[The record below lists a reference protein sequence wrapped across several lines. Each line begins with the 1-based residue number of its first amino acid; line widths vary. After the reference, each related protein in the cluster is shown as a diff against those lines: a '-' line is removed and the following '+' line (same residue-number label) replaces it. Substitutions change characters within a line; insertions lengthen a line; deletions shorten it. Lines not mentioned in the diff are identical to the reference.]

1 MDIIIPLSLSD
12 LGALLDSGS
21 LKFLMGEDTI
31 ILEIPEALIPFM
43 IKAHGPY
50 SHHILVPISFIRA
63 GITHIHLIGV
73 AYPTK
78 NKEEV

>member
-1 MDIIIPLSLSD
+1 MDITISLTISD

-21 LKFLMGEDTI
+21 LKILMGEDTI

-73 AYPTK
+73 AYQK
-78 NKEEV
+78 NKGEV